1 MTLNIQPTP
10 ATLGAIVTGVKLTE
24 LDPTTWQL
32 IYQAFLEYG
41 VLIFPEQHLNDQAQA
56 EFAQRFGEPEKLSPK
71 QRGANIKIAN
81 TKPDGSVAGPDE
93 YQYQILKGNE
103 GWHTDS
109 TYMPVSA
116 RASILSAQVVPAE
129 GGETEWA
136 DMRAAFAALDENTK
150 RRISDLAA
158 YHSLFYSQ
166 AKVGH
171 KPQKGASYGLDDQNI
186 PLRPLVKV
194 HPVTGRPALF
204 TGRHAYGIP
213 GLSEEESESLLEELM
228 AFACQPP
235 RVFAHK
241 WQSGDVVMW
250 DNRCVLHRAR
260 PYDYSQPRIMRH
272 VRVAGDPNSEAGI
285 NA

>member
-1 MTLNIQPTP
+1 MNINPIN
-10 ATLGAIVTGVKLTE
+10 ATLGATVTGVDLNALT
-24 LDPTTWQL
+24 D
-32 IYQAFLEYG
+32 
-41 VLIFPEQHLNDQAQA
+41 DQW
-56 EFAQRFGEPEKLSPK
+56 R
-71 QRGANIKIAN
+71 
-81 TKPDGSVAGPDE
+81 SVEEAW
-93 YQYQILKGNE
+93 YQYAVLVFPGQHIEETAQVALGERIGNLERLVSDHKAVPISNRRADGKAVDEDSDHFQILKGNE

-136 DMRAAFAALDENTK
+136 DMRAAFDALDQSTQE
-150 RRISDLAA
+150 RIRDMAA

-186 PLRPLVKV
+186 PLRPLVKI
-194 HPVTGRPALF
+194 HPVTGCPTLF
-204 TGRHAYGIP
+204 IGRHAHGIP
-213 GLSEEESESLLEELM
+213 GLSDAESESLLEELT
-228 AFACQPP
+228 AFACQSP

-272 VRVAGDPNSEAGI
+272 VRVAGDPISEAGI
-285 NA
+285 NPS

>member
-1 MTLNIQPTP
+1 MNIDPID
-10 ATLGAIVTGVKLTE
+10 ATFGAIVTGIDLNALTDKQWRSVE
-24 LDPTTWQL
+24 
-32 IYQAFLEYG
+32 QAW
-41 VLIFPEQHLNDQAQA
+41 
-56 EFAQRFGEPEKLSPK
+56 
-71 QRGANIKIAN
+71 
-81 TKPDGSVAGPDE
+81 
-93 YQYQILKGNE
+93 YQYAVLVFPDQHIEEAAQVALGERIGDLERLARDHKAVPISNRRADGKPVDENSDHFLILKGNE

-136 DMRAAFAALDENTK
+136 DMRAAYDALDESTQQ
-150 RRISDLAA
+150 RISNLAA

-171 KPQKGASYGLDDQNI
+171 KPEKGASYGLSDQDI
-186 PLRPLVKV
+186 PLRPLVKI

-204 TGRHAYGIP
+204 AGRHAYGIP
-213 GLSEEESESLLEELM
+213 GLSKDESESLLESLM
-228 AFACQPP
+228 TFACQPP

-241 WQSGDVVMW
+241 WRSGDVVMW

-260 PYDYSQPRIMRH
+260 PYDYAQPRVMRH
-272 VRVAGDPNSEAGI
+272 VRVAGDPSSEAGI

>member
-1 MTLNIQPTP
+1 MNIDPIN
-10 ATLGAIVTGVKLTE
+10 ATLGAHITGVDLNALTDHQWRSVE
-24 LDPTTWQL
+24 EAWYKYAVLVFPDQHIEETAQVAL
-32 IYQAFLEYG
+32 GERIGNLERL
-41 VLIFPEQHLNDQAQA
+41 VSDHKAVPISNRRA
-56 EFAQRFGEPEKLSPK
+56 
-71 QRGANIKIAN
+71 
-81 TKPDGSVAGPDE
+81 DGKAVDE
-93 YQYQILKGNE
+93 DSDHFQILKGNE

-136 DMRAAFAALDENTK
+136 DMRAAFDALDESIQG
-150 RRISDLAA
+150 RIRDMAA

-186 PLRPLVKV
+186 PLRPLVKI
-194 HPVTGRPALF
+194 HPVTGCAALF
-204 TGRHAYGIP
+204 IGRHAHGIP
-213 GLSEEESESLLEELM
+213 GLSEEESESLLEELT

-272 VRVAGDPNSEAGI
+272 VRVAGDPSSEAGI
-285 NA
+285 KPS

>member
-1 MTLNIQPTP
+1 MNINPIN
-10 ATLGAIVTGVKLTE
+10 ATLGATVTGVDLNALTDDQWRSVE
-24 LDPTTWQL
+24 EAW
-32 IYQAFLEYG
+32 YQYA
-41 VLIFPEQHLNDQAQA
+41 VLVFPGQHIEETAQVA
-56 EFAQRFGEPEKLSPK
+56 FGERIGNLERLVSDHKAVPISN
-71 QRGANIKIAN
+71 RRA
-81 TKPDGSVAGPDE
+81 DGKAVDE
-93 YQYQILKGNE
+93 DSDHFQILKGNE

-136 DMRAAFAALDENTK
+136 DMRAAFDALDQSTQE
-150 RRISDLAA
+150 RIRDMAA

-186 PLRPLVKV
+186 PLRPLVKI
-194 HPVTGRPALF
+194 HPVTGSPTLF
-204 TGRHAYGIP
+204 IGRHAHGIP
-213 GLSEEESESLLEELM
+213 GLSDAESESLLEELT

-272 VRVAGDPNSEAGI
+272 VRVAGDPISEAGI
-285 NA
+285 NPS

>member
-1 MTLNIQPTP
+1 MNIDPIN
-10 ATLGAIVTGVKLTE
+10 ATLGATITGVDLNALT
-24 LDPTTWQL
+24 D
-32 IYQAFLEYG
+32 
-41 VLIFPEQHLNDQAQA
+41 DQW
-56 EFAQRFGEPEKLSPK
+56 R
-71 QRGANIKIAN
+71 
-81 TKPDGSVAGPDE
+81 SVEEAW
-93 YQYQILKGNE
+93 YQYAVLVFPGQHIEEKAQVALGERIGNLERLVSDHKAVPISNRRADGKAIDEESDHFQILKGNE

-136 DMRAAFAALDENTK
+136 DMRAAFDALDQSTQE
-150 RRISDLAA
+150 RIRDMAA

-171 KPQKGASYGLDDQNI
+171 KPQKGASYGLDDQKI
-186 PLRPLVKV
+186 PLRPLVKI
-194 HPVTGRPALF
+194 HPVTGCPALF
-204 TGRHAYGIP
+204 IGRHAHGIP
-213 GLSEEESESLLEELM
+213 GLSEDESESLLEELT

-235 RVFAHK
+235 RVFAHR

-260 PYDYSQPRIMRH
+260 PYDYAQPRIMRH
-272 VRVAGDPNSEAGI
+272 VRVAGDPSSEAGI
-285 NA
+285 NPS

>member
-1 MTLNIQPTP
+1 MNIDPIN
-10 ATLGAIVTGVKLTE
+10 ATLGATITGVDLNTLT
-24 LDPTTWQL
+24 D
-32 IYQAFLEYG
+32 
-41 VLIFPEQHLNDQAQA
+41 DQW
-56 EFAQRFGEPEKLSPK
+56 R
-71 QRGANIKIAN
+71 
-81 TKPDGSVAGPDE
+81 SVEEAW
-93 YQYQILKGNE
+93 YQYAVLVFPGQHIEEKAQVALGERIGNLERLVSDHKAVPISNRRADGKAVDEESDHFQILKGNE

-136 DMRAAFAALDENTK
+136 DMRAAFDALDQSTQE
-150 RRISDLAA
+150 RIRDMAA

-171 KPQKGASYGLDDQNI
+171 TPQKGASYGLDDQKI
-186 PLRPLVKV
+186 PLRPLVKI
-194 HPVTGRPALF
+194 HPVTGCPALF
-204 TGRHAYGIP
+204 IGRHAHGIP
-213 GLSEEESESLLEELM
+213 GLSDAESESLLEELT

-272 VRVAGDPNSEAGI
+272 VRVAGDSISEAGI
-285 NA
+285 NPS

>member
-1 MTLNIQPTP
+1 MNIDPIN
-10 ATLGAIVTGVKLTE
+10 ATLGATISGIDLNALT
-24 LDPTTWQL
+24 D
-32 IYQAFLEYG
+32 
-41 VLIFPEQHLNDQAQA
+41 DQW
-56 EFAQRFGEPEKLSPK
+56 R
-71 QRGANIKIAN
+71 
-81 TKPDGSVAGPDE
+81 SVEVAW
-93 YQYQILKGNE
+93 YQYAVLVFPGQHIEEKAQVALGERIGDLERLVSDHKAVPISNRKADGEAVDEHSDHFQILKGNE

-136 DMRAAFAALDENTK
+136 DMRAAFAALDESTQ

>member
-1 MTLNIQPTP
+1 MNINPIN
-10 ATLGAIVTGVKLTE
+10 ATLGATVTGVDLNALTDDQWRSVE
-24 LDPTTWQL
+24 EAWYRYAVLVFPGQHIEEKAQVAL
-32 IYQAFLEYG
+32 GERIGNLERL
-41 VLIFPEQHLNDQAQA
+41 VSDHKAVPISNRRA
-56 EFAQRFGEPEKLSPK
+56 
-71 QRGANIKIAN
+71 
-81 TKPDGSVAGPDE
+81 DGKAVDE
-93 YQYQILKGNE
+93 ESDHFQILKGNE

-136 DMRAAFAALDENTK
+136 DMRAAFDALDESTQG
-150 RRISDLAA
+150 RIRDLAA

-171 KPQKGASYGLDDQNI
+171 KPQKGTSYGLDDQKI
-186 PLRPLVKV
+186 PLRPLVKI
-194 HPVTGRPALF
+194 HPVTGCPALF
-204 TGRHAYGIP
+204 IGRHAHGIP
-213 GLSEEESESLLEELM
+213 GLSEDESESLLEELT

-235 RVFAHK
+235 RVFAHR

-260 PYDYSQPRIMRH
+260 PYDYAQPRIMRH
-272 VRVAGDPNSEAGI
+272 VRVAGDPSSEAGI
-285 NA
+285 NPS

>member
-1 MTLNIQPTP
+1 MNIEPTQ
-10 ATLGAIVTGVKLTE
+10 ATLGATVTGVNLNSLDNEQWQAIEAAWYEYAVLVFPAQHIEEDAHIALGERIGPLEE
-24 LDPTTWQL
+24 LMTNRKAVP
-32 IYQAFLEYG
+32 ISNRKA
-41 VLIFPEQHLNDQAQA
+41 
-56 EFAQRFGEPEKLSPK
+56 
-71 QRGANIKIAN
+71 
-81 TKPDGSVAGPDE
+81 DGSSVDLSSDHF
-93 YQYQILKGNE
+93 QILKGNE

-116 RASILSAQVVPAE
+116 RASILSAQAVPAE

-136 DMRAAFAALDENTK
+136 DMRAAFDALDQSTQE
-150 RRISDLAA
+150 RIRDMAA

-186 PLRPLVKV
+186 PLRPLVKS
-194 HPVTGRPALF
+194 HPVTGCPTLF
-204 TGRHAYGIP
+204 IGRHAHGIP
-213 GLSEEESESLLEELM
+213 GLSDAESESLLEELT

-272 VRVAGDPNSEAGI
+272 VRVAGDPISEAGI
-285 NA
+285 NPS

>member
-1 MTLNIQPTP
+1 MHIEPID
-10 ATLGAIVTGVKLTE
+10 ATLGATVTGVDLNSLT
-24 LDPTTWQL
+24 DPQWRQ
-32 IYQAFLEYG
+32 IEDAW
-41 VLIFPEQHLNDQAQA
+41 
-56 EFAQRFGEPEKLSPK
+56 
-71 QRGANIKIAN
+71 
-81 TKPDGSVAGPDE
+81 
-93 YQYQILKGNE
+93 YQYAVLVFPCQHIQEGAQIALGERIGDLERLMRHHKAVPISNRRADGNAVDEDSDHFQILKGNE

-116 RASILSAQVVPAE
+116 RASILSAQVVPPE

-136 DMRAAFAALDENTK
+136 DMRAAFDALDEDTQH
-150 RRISDLAA
+150 RISSMAA

-171 KPQKGASYGLDDQNI
+171 KPKQGASYGLSDQEI

-213 GLSEEESESLLEELM
+213 GLDQAESEALLEELL
-228 AFACQPP
+228 AFACQAP

-241 WQSGDVVMW
+241 WQSGDVVIW

-260 PYDYSQPRIMRH
+260 PYDYAQPRIMRH
-272 VRVAGDPNSEAGI
+272 VRVAGDPKTEAGI
-285 NA
+285 SA

>member
-1 MTLNIQPTP
+1 MNINPIN
-10 ATLGAIVTGVKLTE
+10 ATLGATVTGVDLNALT
-24 LDPTTWQL
+24 D
-32 IYQAFLEYG
+32 
-41 VLIFPEQHLNDQAQA
+41 DQW
-56 EFAQRFGEPEKLSPK
+56 R
-71 QRGANIKIAN
+71 
-81 TKPDGSVAGPDE
+81 SVEEAW
-93 YQYQILKGNE
+93 YQYAVLVFPGQHIEETAKVALGERIGNLERLVSDHKAVPISNRRADGKAVDEDSDHFQILKGNE

-136 DMRAAFAALDENTK
+136 DMRAAFDALDQSTQE
-150 RRISDLAA
+150 RIRDMAA

-186 PLRPLVKV
+186 PLRPLVKI
-194 HPVTGRPALF
+194 HPVTGCPTLF
-204 TGRHAYGIP
+204 IGRHAHGIP
-213 GLSEEESESLLEELM
+213 GLSDAESESLLEELT

-272 VRVAGDPNSEAGI
+272 VRVAGDPISEAGI
-285 NA
+285 NPS

>member
-1 MTLNIQPTP
+1 MNIDPIN
-10 ATLGAIVTGVKLTE
+10 ATLGATITGVDLNALT
-24 LDPTTWQL
+24 D
-32 IYQAFLEYG
+32 
-41 VLIFPEQHLNDQAQA
+41 DQW
-56 EFAQRFGEPEKLSPK
+56 R
-71 QRGANIKIAN
+71 
-81 TKPDGSVAGPDE
+81 SVEEAW
-93 YQYQILKGNE
+93 YQYAVLVFPGQHIEEKAQVALGERIGNLERLVSDHKAVPISNRRADGKAVDEESDHFQILKGNE

-136 DMRAAFAALDENTK
+136 DMRAAFDALDESTQG
-150 RRISDLAA
+150 RIRDLAA

-186 PLRPLVKV
+186 PLRPLVKI
-194 HPVTGRPALF
+194 HPVTGCPTLF
-204 TGRHAYGIP
+204 IGRHAHGIP
-213 GLSEEESESLLEELM
+213 GLSDAESESLLEELT

-272 VRVAGDPNSEAGI
+272 VRVAGDPISEAGI
-285 NA
+285 NPS